1 MATATES
8 TVIRCPACGAMN
20 RVRTERAAEA
30 APVCG
35 RCKAALPE
43 VAAGPIDASDA
54 TFAREVEAAEV
65 PVLVDLWAPWC
76 GPCRMLAPTLEQ
88 IAAEFA
94 GRAKVAK
101 LNIDENPVVT
111 ARLGVGSIPTLVIFK
126 SGREVQRL
134 VGLRGRDEIAR
145 ALQSHV

>member
-8 TVIRCPACGAMN
+8 VLVRCPACGAMN
-20 RVRTERAAEA
+20 RVRPDRAAGA

-35 RCKAALPE
+35 RCKASLPE
-43 VAAGPIDASDA
+43 VSAGPIDVSDA
-54 TFAREVEAAEV
+54 TFAQEVERSDV

-88 IAAEFA
+88 IAAEFG

-101 LNIDENPVVT
+101 LNIDENPAVT
-111 ARLGVGSIPTLVIFK
+111 ARLGVGSIPTLVVFK
-126 SGREVQRL
+126 DGREVQRL

-145 ALQSHV
+145 ALQSQI